1 MYATTS
7 KPRLML
13 PVSKRDHIQ
22 GDLTAAITL
31 VEYGDFEC
39 PHCAAA
45 HLIIKAIQNRM
56 GDQLCFAFR
65 HFPLSTVHPHAMQ
78 AAEASEAAGA
88 QGEFWPMHDLLF
100 ESQENLEY
108 EDLLADAQSLG
119 LDLARFTSELME
131 RKYEPRV
138 KEDFTSGVRSG
149 VNGTPGLFI
158 NGVRHDGG
166 YDFDLLLSVLQAAKP
181 K

>member
-1 MYATTS
+1 MHAT
-7 KPRLML
+7 KPRLMV

-45 HLIIKAIQNRM
+45 HLSIKAIQNRM
-56 GDQLCFAFR
+56 GDQLCFVFR
-65 HFPLSTVHPHAMQ
+65 HFPLSTLHPHATQ

-88 QGEFWPMHDLLF
+88 QDEFWPMHDVLF
-100 ESQENLEY
+100 ESQESLEY

-119 LDLARFTSELME
+119 LDPARFTSELME
-131 RKYEPRV
+131 HRYEPRV
-138 KEDFTSGVRSG
+138 KEDFHSGVRSG
-149 VNGTPGLFI
+149 VNGTPSLFI
-158 NGVRHDGG
+158 NGVRHDEG
-166 YDFDLLLSVLQAAKP
+166 YDFDSLLSGLQAAMQK
-181 K
+181 